1 MNSYTEAVQ
10 KAMKGDQEAYTYL
23 YEKNVYEMFLPGEEV
38 FKQRAHSSG
47 YRSGCLCECF

>member
-23 YEKNVYEMFLPGEEV
+23 YEETYTK
-38 FKQRAHSSG
+38 
-47 YRSGCLCECF
+47 